1 MPRELTLPAPD
12 GHTYQIGTLD
22 AMQQW
27 AIAKRFLNQVH
38 LRREAWEQAEKAA
51 GRNPDENTWTDGSG
65 DNRKGFREPSLESL
79 LSGMSDEDS
88 QTVIHTA
95 MRAVTRRG
103 EQGGWFPVMTQG
115 TNKMQFADMK
125 MEALIALTF
134 AVMRDNIDSF
144 FTTEQPDS
152 TASKTA

>member
-1 MPRELTLPAPD
+1 MPREITLPPPD
-12 GHTYQIGTLD
+12 GHTYTIGTLD

-27 AIAKRFLNQVH
+27 AIAKRFINQVH
-38 LRREAWEQAEKAA
+38 LRRDSWEQAEKLA
-51 GRNPDENTWTDGSG
+51 GRNPN
-65 DNRKGFREPSLESL
+65 DNPNGFREPSLESL

-95 MRAVTRRG
+95 MKAVTRKG

-115 TNKMQFADMK
+115 ANRLQFADMK

-144 FTTEQPDS
+144 FTTEQQGSP
-152 TASKTA
+152 ASNPA

>member
-1 MPRELTLPAPD
+1 MSREITLPAPD
-12 GHTYQIGTLD
+12 NHTYIIETLD

-38 LRREAWEQAEKAA
+38 LRRETWEQAEKSA
-51 GRNPDENTWTDGSG
+51 GRNPDENVWVDSKG
-65 DNRKGFREPSLESL
+65 DNHTGFREPSLESL

-95 MRAVTRRG
+95 LRAVKRKG

-115 TNKMQFADMK
+115 ANRVQFGDMK

-144 FTTEQPDS
+144 FTTEQQDS
-152 TASKTA
+152 TAPKNP